1 MVDAQLSL
9 NLDVKRDAS
18 LSDFAG
24 PGWSTIIDA
33 IRQLHIGL
41 VGQLYIYG
49 SPATGKSH
57 LLSAICESYLEMDR
71 KAICLSLSELIQT
84 DVSVLASLESFEII
98 AIDDLEAIR
107 FSRAWQEAIFHLI
120 NRSREGKSQLVFAAQ
135 TPASELPFELPDLL
149 TRLIQAPAFRVP
161 EGHHI
166 EDRQAMLNSIL
177 RRRGWQFDQ
186 RITEHL
192 LNEGPHRIGGMI
204 DILNFI
210 QPMFSNLHRAHV
222 SKAVISEA
230 IRLIDEQTLTAELAD
245 IHQEIQAD
253 YREKSQFDDDNMTFD
268 F

>member
-9 NLDVKRDAS
+9 NLDIKRDAS

-33 IRQLHIGL
+33 IRQLHVGL
-41 VGQLYIYG
+41 IRQLYIYG

-57 LLSAICESYLEMDR
+57 LLSAICESYVEMDR
-71 KAICLSLSELIQT
+71 SAICLSLSELIHT
-84 DVSVLASLESFEII
+84 DVSVLASLESFEVI

-107 FSRAWQEAIFHLI
+107 HSRVWQEAIFHLI
-120 NRSREGKSQLVFAAQ
+120 NRSREGHSQLVFAAH
-135 TPASELPFELPDLL
+135 TPASELPFELHDLL

-161 EGHHI
+161 EGHTL

-210 QPMFSNLHRAHV
+210 QPMFSNLNRAYV
-222 SKAVISEA
+222 SKAVINDA

-253 YREKSQFDDDNMTFD
+253 YREKSQLDDDNMTFD